1 MPRTRLTRVRASR
14 QPDDD
19 HVYTPTTG
27 TVSGWTGLVIAGAF
41 VLAVLLGDWSVGSVR
56 YAVAALIFALL
67 MWCYMLRPRVVIGGS
82 EVELRNP
89 FSSWHVP
96 LVDVRSVEVRA
107 VTMLTTEERR
117 YDGVAVGRPARTL
130 LRGGQ
135 QRTRFLATPGRTTR
149 LPNEPEATR
158 LQRGQLDANAIADL
172 VVEQVLFGADQ
183 ARERG
188 ETSRPARRS
197 WASLEIGG
205 LVALVATFVVS
216 LLG

>member
-1 MPRTRLTRVRASR
+1 MASR
-14 QPDDD
+14 KPDDD
-19 HVYTPTTG
+19 RVYTPTTG
-27 TVSGWTGLVIAGAF
+27 TVSGWTGLVIAAAF
-41 VLAVLLGDWSVGSVR
+41 VIAVVASDWSVGGAR
-56 YAVAALIFALL
+56 YALAALIFALL

-96 LVDVRSVEVRA
+96 LVDVRRVEVRA
-107 VTMLTTEERR
+107 VTMLTTDERR

-130 LRGGQ
+130 LKGNQ
-135 QRTRFLATPGRTTR
+135 QRTRFLSTPGRTMR

-158 LQRGQLDANAIADL
+158 LQRGQLDANAVADL

-188 ETSRPARRS
+188 ERSRPARRS
-197 WASLEIGG
+197 WAALELGG
-205 LVALVATFVVS
+205 LAALALALVVT
-216 LLG
+216 LLA

>member
-1 MPRTRLTRVRASR
+1 MASR
-14 QPDDD
+14 QPGDD

-41 VLAVLLGDWSVGSVR
+41 VLAVLLGDWSVGSAR

-107 VTMLTTEERR
+107 VTMLTTDERR

-130 LRGGQ
+130 LRGNQ
-135 QRTRFLATPGRTTR
+135 QRSRFLATPGRTTR

-172 VVEQVLFGADQ
+172 VVEQVLFGAGQ

-188 ETSRPARRS
+188 EPSRPARRS
-197 WASLEIGG
+197 WAALEIGG
-205 LVALVATFVVS
+205 LVALVAAFVVS
-216 LLG
+216 LAG